1 MEARWKRDGNIVSGF
16 SPDLT
21 DLFIR
26 DRPTPSKTVHDS
38 SDQYSEVL
46 LEKLESESR
55 LAVGPIR
62 RGFREVG
69 DATGESFVTAD
80 PPRSAC
86 LPGRTVRG

>member
-46 LEKLESESR
+46 LEKLETRRAKALLQPILQAVHVYLEGR
-55 LAVGPIR
+55 LEVEF
-62 RGFREVG
+62 RG
-69 DATGESFVTAD
+69 
-80 PPRSAC
+80 
-86 LPGRTVRG
+86 